1 MNYFLKFILIIS
13 IVLIGACKKNDQKIS
28 IIEEKD
34 LDHQMIEAYNE
45 GLNLLDN
52 KYPLKAAKKFNEAEL
67 LYPQSLWAP
76 RSSLMSAYSYYYGS
90 YYIDAIEELNRFI
103 EIYPNHERIVYAY
116 YLLGM
121 CHYEQ
126 ITDEKKDL
134 GSIIDAQQNFKY
146 VLENYP
152 NSDFALDSKFKLELI
167 QEILASKEMYLAKY
181 YIEREKWIPAINRYK
196 NVLDK
201 FETTIYIEEAIH
213 RLVEIHY
220 KIGLIDESKK
230 YAALLGYNYQ
240 SSEWYRE
247 SYKVFNKDYEKII
260 KKRKKQKKKNK
271 VSTLEKIKSLLKN
284 EK

>member
-13 IVLIGACKKNDQKIS
+13 IVFISACQNNDEKIS
-28 IIEEKD
+28 IIEERD
-34 LDHQMIEAYNE
+34 LDLQMIDAYNE
-45 GLNLLDN
+45 GLNLLDDN
-52 KYPLKAAKKFNEAEL
+52 YPLKAAEKFNEAEL
-67 LYPQSLWAP
+67 LYPQSLWAA
-76 RSSLMSAYSYYYGS
+76 RSSLMSAYSFYYGS
-90 YYIDAIEELNRFI
+90 YYVDAIEELNRFKK
-103 EIYPNHERIVYAY
+103 IYPNHERIVYAY

-126 ITDEKKDL
+126 IADEKKDL
-134 GSIIDAQQNFKY
+134 GSIVDAQQNFKY

-152 NSDFALDSKFKLELI
+152 DTDFALDSQFKLELI
-167 QEILASKEMYLAKY
+167 QQILASKEMYLAKY
-181 YIEREKWIPAINRYK
+181 YIEKEKWIPAINRYK

-201 FETTIYIEEAIH
+201 FETTIYVEEALH

-260 KKRKKQKKKNK
+260 KKRKKQNNK

>member
-1 MNYFLKFILIIS
+1 
-13 IVLIGACKKNDQKIS
+13 
-28 IIEEKD
+28 
-34 LDHQMIEAYNE
+34 
-45 GLNLLDN
+45 
-52 KYPLKAAKKFNEAEL
+52 
-67 LYPQSLWAP
+67 
-76 RSSLMSAYSYYYGS
+76 
-90 YYIDAIEELNRFI
+90 
-103 EIYPNHERIVYAY
+103 
-116 YLLGM
+116 M

-126 ITDEKKDL
+126 ISDEKKDL

-152 NSDFALDSKFKLELI
+152 DSDFALDSQFKLELI

-196 NVLDK
+196 NILDQ
-201 FETTIYIEEAIH
+201 FETTIYVEEALH

-220 KIGLIDESKK
+220 KIGLIEESKK

-240 SSEWYRE
+240 SSRWYEE
-247 SYKVFNKDYEKII
+247 SYKVFNKDYEKIL
-260 KKRKKQKKKNK
+260 KKRKKQNDK

>member
-34 LDHQMIEAYNE
+34 LDHQMIDAYNE
-45 GLNLLDN
+45 GLNLLDE

>member
-1 MNYFLKFILIIS
+1 MNYFIKFILIIS
-13 IVLIGACKKNDQKIS
+13 IILISACKNNEKKIS

-34 LDHQMIEAYNE
+34 LDLQMIDAYNE
-45 GLNLLDN
+45 GINFLDEN
-52 KYPLKAAKKFNEAEL
+52 YPLKAAKKFNEAEL

-90 YYIDAIEELNRFI
+90 YYVDAIEELNRFI
-103 EIYPNHERIVYAY
+103 EIYPKHERIVYAY

-134 GSIIDAQQNFKY
+134 GSIVEAEENFKY
-146 VLENYP
+146 VVEKYP
-152 NSDFALDSKFKLELI
+152 DTDFALDAQFKLELI
-167 QEILASKEMYLAKY
+167 QEILASKEMYLARY
-181 YIEREKWIPAINRYK
+181 YIEKEKWIPAINRYK
-196 NVLDK
+196 VILEK
-201 FETTIYIEEAIH
+201 FETSIYVEEALH

-220 KIGLIDESKK
+220 KIGLIEESKK

-240 SSEWYRE
+240 SSDWYRE
-247 SYKVFNKDYEKII
+247 SYKVFNKDYEKIL
-260 KKRKKQKKKNK
+260 KKRKKQNNK
-271 VSTLEKIKSLLKN
+271 VSTLERIKSLLKN

>member
-13 IVLIGACKKNDQKIS
+13 IVFISACQNKDEKIS
-28 IIEEKD
+28 IIEERD
-34 LDHQMIEAYNE
+34 LDLQMIDAYNE
-45 GLNLLDN
+45 GLNLLDDN
-52 KYPLKAAKKFNEAEL
+52 YPLKAAEKFNEAEL

-76 RSSLMSAYSYYYGS
+76 RSSLMSAYSFYYGS
-90 YYIDAIEELNRFI
+90 YYVDAIEELNRFK

-116 YLLGM
+116 YLMGM

-126 ITDEKKDL
+126 IADEKKDL
-134 GSIIDAQQNFKY
+134 GSIVDAQQNFKY

-152 NSDFALDSKFKLELI
+152 DSDFALDSQFKLELI
-167 QEILASKEMYLAKY
+167 QQILASKEMYLARY
-181 YIEREKWIPAINRYK
+181 YIEKEKWIPAINRYK

-201 FETTIYIEEAIH
+201 FETTIYVEEALH

-240 SSEWYRE
+240 SSKWYRE
-247 SYKVFNKDYEKII
+247 SYKVFNKDYQKII
-260 KKRKKQKKKNK
+260 KKRKKQKNK

>member
-13 IVLIGACKKNDQKIS
+13 IALISACKNNDEKIS
-28 IIEEKD
+28 IIEERD
-34 LDHQMIEAYNE
+34 LDLQMIDAYNE
-45 GLNLLDN
+45 GLNLLDDN
-52 KYPLKAAKKFNEAEL
+52 YPLKAAEKFNEAEL
-67 LYPQSLWAP
+67 LYPQSLWAA
-76 RSSLMSAYSYYYGS
+76 RSSLMSAYSFYYGS
-90 YYIDAIEELNRFI
+90 YYVDAIEELNRFK

-116 YLLGM
+116 YLMGM

-126 ITDEKKDL
+126 IADEKKDL
-134 GSIIDAQQNFKY
+134 GSIVDAQQNFKY

-152 NSDFALDSKFKLELI
+152 DSDFALDSQFKLELI
-167 QEILASKEMYLAKY
+167 QQILASKEMYLARY
-181 YIEREKWIPAINRYK
+181 YIEKEKWIPAINRYK

-201 FETTIYIEEAIH
+201 FETTIYVEEALH

-260 KKRKKQKKKNK
+260 KKRKKQKNK
-271 VSTLEKIKSLLKN
+271 ASTLERIKSLLKN